1 MNETQNIFEIIHR
14 NILSVE
20 SIFVSIMAGGEG
32 WHNYHH
38 TFPWD
43 YRTAEL
49 GMPFN
54 LTTHIIDFLA
64 KIGQVYERKTVS
76 DTVLRARLLRTGDGS
91 HHSLQGH
98 HYHPEPVPDPEFTDL
113 SKYIVDKKQLEQSLS
128 MKNANLDNNQNEIQ
142 SKSMI

>member
-1 MNETQNIFEIIHR
+1 M
-14 NILSVE
+14 V
-20 SIFVSIMAGGEG
+20 AGGEG

-64 KIGQVYERKTVS
+64 SIGQVYERKTVS
-76 DTVLRARLLRTGDGS
+76 ETTSTLKWERRTSTRGR
-91 HHSLQGH
+91 
-98 HYHPEPVPDPEFTDL
+98 
-113 SKYIVDKKQLEQSLS
+113 
-128 MKNANLDNNQNEIQ
+128 
-142 SKSMI
+142 